1 MGMRV
6 FVFEYVTGGGMLGA
20 DPAPSLV
27 REGDMMLHALLSD
40 LCAIPGVECLITRD
54 SRLAAPNLPVDV
66 HPVRCPDAFA
76 RIWTDAMAEADAVW
90 PIVPEQGGALERV
103 SAGVLAAGKVLLGSA
118 PSAVRTAASKL
129 RTARLLGELG
139 VPVVPT
145 FGSGDR
151 IPPIPGAWVLKPD
164 DGIGCLGIRVC
175 RDRDTLCH
183 QWEHLADRAA
193 WVAQPF
199 VQGMAGSLSL
209 LAREGEATLLSVNR
223 QRIAVMDDELVL
235 LGCVVNGLGR
245 RDGRFG
251 QLAGDVAAALP
262 GLWGYAGVDLVATP
276 AGPQVL
282 EVNPRLTTSYAGLRE
297 SLGVNPAALVLD
309 LLFGDRPRDDI
320 LGGRAVDVCLEVAS
334 AA

>member
-1 MGMRV
+1 MRIL
-6 FVFEYVTGGGMLGA
+6 VFEYVTGGGMLGVG
-20 DPAPSLV
+20 PAPSLV
-27 REGDMMLHALLSD
+27 REGDMMLHALVSD
-40 LCAIPGVECLITRD
+40 LCAVPGVECLITRD
-54 SRLAAPNLPVDV
+54 SRLVPPNLPVDCRMV
-66 HPVRCPDAFA
+66 PSPDALA
-76 RIWTDAMAEADAVW
+76 QVWTDAMAEVDAVW
-90 PIVPEQGGALERV
+90 PIVPEQGGALERM

-129 RTARLLGELG
+129 RTARLLGDLG

-164 DGIGCLGIRVC
+164 DGMGCLGIRVC

-183 QWEHLADRAA
+183 HWEQLADRAA

-199 VQGMAGSLSL
+199 VQGTAGSLSL
-209 LAREGEATLLSVNR
+209 LAREGAATLLSVNR

-245 RDGRFG
+245 PDGRLRR
-251 QLAGDVAAALP
+251 LAGDVAAALP
-262 GLWGYAGVDLVATP
+262 GLWGYAGVDLIATP

-282 EVNPRLTTSYAGLRE
+282 EVNPRLTTSYVGLRE
-297 SLGVNPAALVLD
+297 SLGVNPAELVID
-309 LLFGDRPRDDI
+309 LLFGDRPRDDN
-320 LGGRAVDVCLEVAS
+320 LGWRAVDVCLEVAS